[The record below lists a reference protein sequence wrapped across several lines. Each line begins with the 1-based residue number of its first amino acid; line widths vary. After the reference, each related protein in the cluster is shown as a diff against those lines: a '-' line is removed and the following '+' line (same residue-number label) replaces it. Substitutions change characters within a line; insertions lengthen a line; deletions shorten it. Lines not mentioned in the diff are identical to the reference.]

1 MAISITLRVTP
12 EELKTQKNVVQTDL
26 DNMRNDILNIT
37 REIMETSHYWHGEAG
52 DKQRKE
58 YEEGTQNITNMINR
72 LQTYPD
78 RILKMAGLYEMA
90 EETNASTANQLKTDI
105 QMV

>member
-26 DNMRNDILNIT
+26 DNMKNDILNIT
-37 REIMETSHYWHGEAG
+37 REIMDTAHYWHGEAG
-52 DKQRKE
+52 GKQRKE
-58 YEEGTQNITNMINR
+58 YEEGTQNILNMINR

-78 RILKMAGLYEMA
+78 RILKMAGLYETA
-90 EETNASTANQLKTDI
+90 EETNVATADRLKTDI